1 MNHIP
6 IFIGALKLFCKIAIC
21 LLLSAL
27 PTSTLIA
34 DAKAKE
40 FDISNIHWSKLT
52 YSTSILFF
60 FDLSADVLIELVD
73 SSEIVPTLISTNHG
87 KGLLPKSEKTVLLTM
102 LSNNLGRKSKLD
114 LWLDE
119 ELASLQRTQL
129 DTSRRHR
136 RKTFRFL
143 ENGVFSLEN
152 KPTNKKEK
160 KLPPEYWSKKS
171 ENFHAADPEFIGEAV
186 TDDVALFYAISSATN
201 LNKPGD
207 KIEVFTFDKK
217 ENYVV
222 TVAAIEYA
230 DLEVNYIEE
239 SKGNNRIIKEKVP
252 TLKLLLT
259 AYPYK
264 HSDNIETKFLNL
276 KEGIDIYLD
285 QKTRAIL
292 QISAK
297 LKYIGRV
304 NIKLDKIILNTSA
317 SP

>member
-6 IFIGALKLFCKIAIC
+6 IFIGALKIYRYIAIY
-21 LLLSAL
+21 LLLVAL

-34 DAKAKE
+34 DTTAKK
-40 FDISNIHWSKLT
+40 FDTSNIHWSKLT

-73 SSEIVPTLISTNHG
+73 SNEVVPNLINTNHG
-87 KGLLPKSEKTVLLTM
+87 EGLLPKSEKTVLLTM
-102 LSNNLGRKSKLD
+102 LSNNLGRKSELN

-119 ELASLQRTQL
+119 DLRSLQRIQL
-129 DTSRRHR
+129 DTSGRHR
-136 RKTFRFL
+136 RKSFRFL

-160 KLPPEYWSKKS
+160 KLPPENWSKKS
-171 ENFHAADPEFIGEAV
+171 ENFHEADPEFLGKTV

-201 LNKPGD
+201 LNEPGD
-207 KIEVFTFDKK
+207 QMKAFTFDKK

-222 TVAAIEYA
+222 TVAAIDYA
-230 DLEVNYIEE
+230 DLNVNYIEG

-259 AYPYK
+259 AHPYK
-264 HSDNIETKFLNL
+264 NSQEVETKFLNL
-276 KEGIDIYLD
+276 NEGIDIYLD
-285 QKTRAIL
+285 KKTRAIL
-292 QISAK
+292 QISAD

-304 NIKLDKIILNTSA
+304 DIKLDKILLN
-317 SP
+317 